1 MVPGTDTRSPT
12 DGRLARA
19 VRRWDLVA
27 LVVNSVVGAGIFGL
41 PAKAFAIAGP
51 YSLLAYVACAVP
63 VLLIVLCFSEVSS
76 RFKDTGGPY
85 LYARAAFGAFA
96 GFEVGWLTWLARLT
110 AFAALCNLFV
120 DYLSFF
126 LPAVASGIGRG
137 IAISGVVLGLGI
149 TNAVGVRTSSL
160 VNNIFTVGKLLPLLL
175 IVVAGLFFVDSRSYS
190 FANPPGFHTF
200 STVVLLLLFAFA
212 GFENAVIP
220 AGEVRDP
227 HRHMPFA
234 LLTGS
239 AFALL
244 LYVLIQAV
252 CIGTLPGLA
261 TSERPLADAGTRLL
275 GSAGAALISI
285 GALTSV
291 AGTMNAIMLA
301 APRVLFAMGEQ
312 GQLPWVVSTTNRRFK
327 TPHVAIAVSAVLML
341 VLALWGTF
349 LSAATM
355 STIIRLITYAVTC
368 AALPMLRRAAPAR
381 AQFIVPAGFVVSV
394 AALVSVAWLFS
405 SSSRDD
411 LAVVGAAVV
420 LGAAVYMV
428 SGRRR
433 YQQQPGFAPTVGG

>member
-1 MVPGTDTRSPT
+1 
-12 DGRLARA
+12 
-19 VRRWDLVA
+19 
-27 LVVNSVVGAGIFGL
+27 
-41 PAKAFAIAGP
+41 
-51 YSLLAYVACAVP
+51 
-63 VLLIVLCFSEVSS
+63 
-76 RFKDTGGPY
+76 
-85 LYARAAFGAFA
+85 
-96 GFEVGWLTWLARLT
+96 
-110 AFAALCNLFV
+110 
-120 DYLSFF
+120 
-126 LPAVASGIGRG
+126 
-137 IAISGVVLGLGI
+137 
-149 TNAVGVRTSSL
+149 
-160 VNNIFTVGKLLPLLL
+160 
-175 IVVAGLFFVDSRSYS
+175 
-190 FANPPGFHTF
+190 
-200 STVVLLLLFAFA
+200 
-212 GFENAVIP
+212 
-220 AGEVRDP
+220 
-227 HRHMPFA
+227 
-234 LLTGS
+234 
-239 AFALL
+239 
-244 LYVLIQAV
+244 
-252 CIGTLPGLA
+252 
-261 TSERPLADAGTRLL
+261 
-275 GSAGAALISI
+275 
-285 GALTSV
+285 
-291 AGTMNAIMLA
+291 MNAIMLA